1 MNNPYSAPTAV
12 LSEPGSADESYEPK
26 IFSVSGRIGRL
37 RYLAYSFFL
46 MLIMMFL
53 IGILAAFLM
62 PTFAARNATGSR
74 AAILM
79 GILYIPAIIVTLI
92 MVRRRLND
100 LDHSGWLSPIILVPL
115 LNILFGLY
123 LLFGS
128 GSPGTNRYGPK
139 PIKNSWLL
147 VIGGLLFP
155 VVIGIFAAI
164 SLSAYNDYT

>member
-123 LLFGS
+123 LVFGP

-139 PIKNSWLL
+139 PIKNTWLL
-147 VIGGLLFP
+147 VIAGLMLP
-155 VVIGIFAAI
+155 IVAVVGILAAI
-164 SLSAYNDYT
+164 AIPAYHD